1 MNKAKITE
9 IFSSIQGEGRYV
21 GEKQLFIR
29 FSGCNL
35 KCDYCDTSHE
45 NGEIYSVED
54 LINEIKKYNLKTIH
68 SISLTGGEPL
78 LWSDFINE
86 LAQNVNL
93 KLYLETNGTKVDE
106 LKKVINSIDFIA
118 SDIKLNSCAKQGD
131 LFELHKKFLQ
141 VAKENNVETFL
152 KIVFDENIE
161 QEEIEKSIELAKYFD
176 YEIFLQPKMNETNFE
191 CDLDFALKTFEKF
204 KERYSKIKFC
214 PQMHKF
220 WGVR

>member
-1 MNKAKITE
+1 MIKANINE
-9 IFSSIQGEGRYV
+9 IFASIQGEGRYV
-21 GEKQLFIR
+21 GEKQLFVR
-29 FSGCNL
+29 FSSCNL
-35 KCDYCDTSHE
+35 KCAYCDTQHQQGQSFSVFDVAS
-45 NGEIYSVED
+45 EIE
-54 LINEIKKYNLKTIH
+54 KYNSKTIH

-118 SDIKLNSCAKQGD
+118 SDLKLNSCAKQGD
-131 LFELHKKFLQ
+131 LFEVHKNFLQ

-152 KIVFDENIE
+152 KIVFDENITKY
-161 QEEIEKSIELAKYFD
+161 EIEKSIELAEHFD
-176 YEIFLQPKMNETNFE
+176 YEIFLQPKMNESNFE
-191 CDLDFALKTFEKF
+191 CDLNFALKTFENF
-204 KERYSKIKFC
+204 KEKYSKTKFC